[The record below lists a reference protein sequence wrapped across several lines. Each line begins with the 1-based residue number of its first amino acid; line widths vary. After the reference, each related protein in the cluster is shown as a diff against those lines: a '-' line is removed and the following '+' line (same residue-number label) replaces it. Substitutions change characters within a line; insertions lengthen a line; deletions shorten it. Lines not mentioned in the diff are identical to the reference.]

1 MSICAFPCL
10 SCLAD
15 ATISRMRFLVKTL
28 AIRRSRCSS
37 SGIIW
42 SGSMFSSG
50 VVIDPSRTLA
60 GLLLGS
66 APFACRELNVLAFV
80 TV

>member
-1 MSICAFPCL
+1 MVWL
-10 SCLAD
+10 Y
-15 ATISRMRFLVKTL
+15 VQY
-28 AIRRSRCSS
+28 
-37 SGIIW
+37 
-42 SGSMFSSG
+42 SG